1 MSRVP
6 HSAGRR
12 RNAVKPAHTD
22 KDVSRTIPI
31 DDVDPLSF
39 LGPADCN
46 LNALAR
52 HFQTRIVSRDGRI
65 MLTGPAHEQVE
76 LDDLVQR
83 LITRCR
89 KGESITPELVD
100 AEVGRLRRSR
110 EPGRPTPGVRG
121 GPGSPC
127 LRATHRQARSDS
139 GLPEGSPDEEPEVR
153 TVKTPRKTI
162 VPKSRNQQ
170 VYLQAIHQ
178 NDIVLAIGPAG
189 TGKTYL
195 AVAAALESLVSGHSS
210 RIVLTRPAVE
220 AGESLGYLPGT
231 FKEKVDPYLRPLYDA
246 LFDMMPMERTKRLIE
261 EEVIEVAPLAF
272 MRGRT
277 LSDACVIL
285 DEAQNTTSTQ
295 MRMFLTRLGWNSK
308 AIVTGD
314 VTQIDLADDHV
325 SGLVEAEERLRSVP
339 GIAIVY
345 LTDADVVRPPLV
357 SKIIRAY
364 ENRNQSG
371 SDVPRE

>member
-1 MSRVP
+1 
-6 HSAGRR
+6 
-12 RNAVKPAHTD
+12 VKPAPDDTN
-22 KDVSRTIPI
+22 VSRSILI
-31 DDVDPLSF
+31 DDVDPLSL

-46 LNALAR
+46 LNALSR
-52 HFQTRIVSRDGRI
+52 HFQTRIVSRGGQI
-65 MLTGPAHEQVE
+65 MLTGPAREQAE

-83 LITRCR
+83 LATRCR
-89 KGESITPELVD
+89 KGEPITPELVD
-100 AEVGRLRRSR
+100 AEVGWLRRSR
-110 EPGRPTPGVRG
+110 EPKPE
-121 GPGSPC
+121 
-127 LRATHRQARSDS
+127 AT
-139 GLPEGSPDEEPEVR
+139 EEPEVR
-153 TVKTPRKTI
+153 TIKTPRKTI

-170 VYLQAIHQ
+170 VYLRAIHQ
-178 NDIVLAIGPAG
+178 NDVVLAIGPAG

-246 LFDMMPMERTKRLIE
+246 LFDMMPLERTKRLIE

-277 LSDACVIL
+277 LSDAHVIL

-314 VTQIDLADDHV
+314 VTQIDLAHDHV

-339 GIAIVY
+339 GIAIVH

-357 SKIIRAY
+357 AKIIRAY

-371 SDVPRE
+371 SDAPRE